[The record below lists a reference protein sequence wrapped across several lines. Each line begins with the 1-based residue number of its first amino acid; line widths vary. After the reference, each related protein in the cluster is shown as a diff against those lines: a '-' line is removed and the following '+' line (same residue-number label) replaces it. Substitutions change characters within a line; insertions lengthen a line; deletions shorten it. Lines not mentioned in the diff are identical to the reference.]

1 MNTRISQ
8 TLKHQLIPNAGTIAI
23 VALLLVGFRAF
34 AMPEALANPDPSP
47 SGISYQGYLTDKDGK
62 PLQGAVTLTFRLYAA
77 ESNAQADWEETHPN
91 VPVNGG
97 LFNVMLGSKN
107 AIPASV
113 WSNPEVY
120 LGIDAGE
127 GDMYPRQRVGRVP
140 YALYADHAANVEHA
154 SNADYATTANRAYG
168 LSAPDGTPND
178 AATVDSEGVVVL
190 APDTKVVV
198 GSGEGVLDTKLK
210 VWGDMSWH
218 GTTMTYQV
226 YYTDAYETGPRYK
239 EVNLGQWDFCSIL
252 AYEVAGEESDPEDR
266 GKCIISFDASA
277 NKGYSPEGPKTFYG
291 SDQPNWWFKAEA
303 DGDVAWV
310 KCEAIC
316 MNLGY

>member
-1 MNTRISQ
+1 MNTRITQ
-8 TLKHQLIPNAGTIAI
+8 ILKHQLIPNAGTIAI

-34 AMPEALANPDPSP
+34 AMPEALASPDPSP

-62 PLQGAVTLTFRLYAA
+62 PLQGAVTLTFRLYPG
-77 ESNAQADWEETHPN
+77 ESNAPVLWDELHEN

-113 WSNPEVY
+113 WSNPEVF

-140 YALYADHAANVEHA
+140 YALYADHAANVDH
-154 SNADYATTANRAYG
+154 ATTADRAYG

-210 VWGDMSWH
+210 VWGDMSWQ

-226 YYTDAYETGPRYK
+226 YYADAYESGPRYE
-239 EVNLGQWDFCSIL
+239 EVNLGQWDFCSL
-252 AYEVAGEESDPEDR
+252 FAYEVAGEESAPEDR
-266 GKCIISFDASA
+266 GKCIISFDAFKD
-277 NKGYSPEGPKTFYG
+277 KGYDPKGPTTFNG
-291 SDQPNWWFKAEA
+291 SSQPNWWFRVEA

-316 MNLGY
+316 MRLGY